1 MTTALYLGA
10 TKTRDEKDGNCVKPL
25 FSSFPSYL
33 LFFFLGWWWWWCM
46 CVRLSLGKEKG
57 KKRKNRERERAE
69 ESRSWI
75 ILTEAKALKRYA
87 GLKLEREE

>member
-1 MTTALYLGA
+1 
-10 TKTRDEKDGNCVKPL
+10 
-25 FSSFPSYL
+25 
-33 LFFFLGWWWWWCM
+33 M

-75 ILTEAKALKRYA
+75 ILTEAKARKRYA

>member
-1 MTTALYLGA
+1 
-10 TKTRDEKDGNCVKPL
+10 
-25 FSSFPSYL
+25 
-33 LFFFLGWWWWWCM
+33 M

-75 ILTEAKALKRYA
+75 ILTEAKGLKRYA